1 MSTSEYVK
9 QRALGFEP
17 KAVLPDAFFRFCEK
31 FDALIDMGIS
41 KDVEA
46 EAFNL
51 LAEISDVLI
60 KPRKEQLFGV
70 PAKRNT
76 LCGEKEHP
84 RIDEPFDTRG
94 KSDKKECDATWRPQ
108 DSGP

>member
-1 MSTSEYVK
+1 MLQNADYQQVNMSNK
-9 QRALGFEP
+9 GHWALNRKRFRLMP
-17 KAVLPDAFFRFCEK
+17 FFHFCEK

-60 KPRKEQLFGV
+60 KPRKEQIENWQ
-70 PAKRNT
+70 P
-76 LCGEKEHP
+76 P
-84 RIDEPFDTRG
+84 
-94 KSDKKECDATWRPQ
+94 